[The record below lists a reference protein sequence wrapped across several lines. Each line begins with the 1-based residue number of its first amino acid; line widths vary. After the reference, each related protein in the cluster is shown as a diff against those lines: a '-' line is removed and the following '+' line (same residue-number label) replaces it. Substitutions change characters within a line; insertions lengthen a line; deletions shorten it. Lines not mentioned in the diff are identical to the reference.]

1 MNVSSPDL
9 FQTPDNTVTDT
20 EPKLGIGLGFHK
32 KPVRTPEP
40 ENLSWDAGES
50 ERGRAGER
58 EVGREGGTRERAR
71 EGERERE
78 RGRERGRDER
88 REGGREAITFSSPDL
103 F

>member
-32 KPVRTPEP
+32 KPVSTPEP
-40 ENLSWDAGES
+40 ENLSRDDAGES
-50 ERGRAGER
+50 ERGRARRER

-78 RGRERGRDER
+78 RGRARE
-88 REGGREAITFSSPDL
+88 REGGRR
-103 F
+103 